1 MPAACLASAAH
12 SARRQYRRLRSP
24 AGGAPAAR
32 GGAGP
37 ACRCSGPDAR
47 TPKCLGA
54 STWGKTGLGGPPGN
68 LTQETRSHLPLS
80 RQVLHCR
87 PPPPAPNA
95 GFTDCTSVRRTEG
108 QARLRHLPSSSSSP
122 QACRLEGSER
132 LSSSSFA
139 PNKGPF
145 GARQTQIKE
154 VIAFIQKSLCV
165 LVK

>member
-80 RQVLHCR
+80 RQVLNCR
-87 PPPPAPNA
+87 PPPPAP
-95 GFTDCTSVRRTEG
+95 GQMGETENDG
-108 QARLRHLPSSSSSP
+108 SALGPSH
-122 QACRLEGSER
+122 ADCRLHESKDRGYFVF
-132 LSSSSFA
+132 SF
-139 PNKGPF
+139 F
-145 GARQTQIKE
+145 FFLTDI
-154 VIAFIQKSLCV
+154 IQ
-165 LVK
+165 

>member
-1 MPAACLASAAH
+1 MPS
-12 SARRQYRRLRSP
+12 
-24 AGGAPAAR
+24 
-32 GGAGP
+32 
-37 ACRCSGPDAR
+37 
-47 TPKCLGA
+47 
-54 STWGKTGLGGPPGN
+54 WGPPQVYTHG
-68 LTQETRSHLPLS
+68 EEPASPSSHSRWEGDAESRRCNTHQPRIFQGHAGSLRFSTHAAFTSGSRDSSPVLALLPVHEILPA
-80 RQVLHCR
+80 

-95 GFTDCTSVRRTEG
+95 GFTDCTSVRRTGG